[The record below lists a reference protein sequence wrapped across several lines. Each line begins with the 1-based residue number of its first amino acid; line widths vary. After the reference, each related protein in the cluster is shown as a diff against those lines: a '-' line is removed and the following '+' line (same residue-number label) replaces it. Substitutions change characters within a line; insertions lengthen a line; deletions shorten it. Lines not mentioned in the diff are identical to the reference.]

1 MSVPVSLDELII
13 AYEWVSAGE
22 SSGLAAAAYVSRVT
36 GQVHWAGEGVDEEL
50 PPDIDDGSVYV
61 AVPQKRDFD
70 LGRSLALQF
79 VEEHLPQSYD
89 TVYGYFRRQGA
100 YARFKGLLE
109 KAGQLEAWHGYEQAA
124 TEKALREWCDEN
136 GIVLAA

>member
-1 MSVPVSLDELII
+1 MSVPVRLDELIT
-13 AYEWVSAGE
+13 AYEWVSAGK
-22 SSGLAAAAYVSRVT
+22 SSSLEAAAYVSRVT
-36 GQVHWAGEGVDEEL
+36 GKVHWAGEGVDEEL

-61 AVPQKRDFD
+61 AVPQKSDFD

-79 VEEHLPQSYD
+79 VEEHLPQSYE

-109 KAGQLEAWHGYEQAA
+109 QVGRLDVWHRYEEAA